1 MAASFHN
8 VASSGTSSV
17 TPSDGN
23 NDVTVSKE
31 NGCDHKNEQP
41 EEAEKKPDVP
51 KKDDIESEQTKN
63 TATKDEQPKQS
74 DKDEQQVKADDLTKD
89 ADKDETQHVL
99 SDSESTRGG
108 KGETRPSRRQR
119 TVSLTIPLP
128 KQANV
133 ERIEVEGVVTKSEE
147 RDASDVLH

>member
-1 MAASFHN
+1 M
-8 VASSGTSSV
+8 
-17 TPSDGN
+17 
-23 NDVTVSKE
+23 SKE

-63 TATKDEQPKQS
+63 TATKDEQPKQA
-74 DKDEQQVKADDLTKD
+74 DKDEQVKADDLTKD

-108 KGETRPSRRQR
+108 KGPRRR
-119 TVSLTIPLP
+119 NRSG
-128 KQANV
+128 KGGN
-133 ERIEVEGVVTKSEE
+133 KK
-147 RDASDVLH
+147 